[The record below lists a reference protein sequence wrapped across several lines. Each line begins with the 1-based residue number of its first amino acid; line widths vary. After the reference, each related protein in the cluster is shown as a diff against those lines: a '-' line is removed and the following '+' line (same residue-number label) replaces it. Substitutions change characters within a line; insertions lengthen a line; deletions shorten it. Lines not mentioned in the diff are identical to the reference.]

1 MNAELV
7 FRIANL
13 VAVAGWFLLAG
24 SLFIS
29 GPRVFRI
36 LVYGTFVSLAL
47 SAAYL
52 AALVIGMQD
61 GGGGGFGS
69 LAAVQELFANPTL
82 LLAGWIHYLAFDLFV
97 GTWMAANSRRTNV
110 PRLLVIPCLFFTFM
124 FGPVGFLSYV
134 ILRSLLRRE
143 VDSMEAV

>member
-1 MNAELV
+1 MNTESV

-13 VAVAGWFLLAG
+13 VAMGGWFLLVG

-29 GPRVFRI
+29 GPRLFRVF
-36 LVYGTFVSLAL
+36 VYGTFVSLLL
-47 SAAYL
+47 SVAYL
-52 AALVIGMQD
+52 TALIIGMQD
-61 GGGGGFGS
+61 GGAGGFGS
-69 LAAVQELFANPTL
+69 LAAVAELFANPTL

-110 PRLLVIPCLFFTFM
+110 PRLLVIPCLFFTCM

-134 ILRSLLRRE
+134 LLRALLRRD
-143 VDSMEAV
+143 VDSLEAV